1 MPMLAQPNDACP
13 PYPEETAER
22 YVMKWMSGTEAKQF
36 ETHMTRCA
44 GCAQAVSEMQLFAGM
59 LRMALSEAMAR

>member
-1 MPMLAQPNDACP
+1 MPMQAVANNACP
-13 PYPEETAER
+13 PYPEEAAER

-44 GCAQAVSEMQLFAGM
+44 GCAQAVSEMQFFAGM
-59 LRMALSEAMAR
+59 LRAALSEAMAR